1 MRNGRRDS
9 TLASV
14 GDALEPLSRRET
26 QVFRLLIL
34 GHTNSE
40 IAQLLHLS
48 VRTVESHR
56 ANLQRKLALSTRA
69 QLVSFALQRGLLAE
83 SRLSE
88 IRWQPYSGLRA
99 WHMNSR
105 GIELDTDDRAIT

>member
-1 MRNGRRDS
+1 MRERRRVS
-9 TLASV
+9 TLGSV
-14 GDALEPLSRRET
+14 GDYLEPLSRRER

-56 ANLQRKLALSTRA
+56 ANLQRKLALFSRA
-69 QLVSFALQRGLLAE
+69 QLVSFALRCGLLVEPRQRSPGA
-83 SRLSE
+83 
-88 IRWQPYSGLRA
+88 
-99 WHMNSR
+99 
-105 GIELDTDDRAIT
+105 

>member
-1 MRNGRRDS
+1 MRNGRRNS
-9 TLASV
+9 RLASV
-14 GDALEPLSRRET
+14 GDGLEPLSRRER

-34 GHTNSE
+34 GYTNSE

-69 QLVSFALQRGLLAE
+69 QLVRFALRRGLLAVT
-83 SRLSE
+83 RLHE
-88 IRWQPYSGLRA
+88 IS
-99 WHMNSR
+99 
-105 GIELDTDDRAIT
+105 